1 MVKVRGVFFT
11 LGGFFLIMLI
21 ILMSLILSS
30 TMHQSNLRL
39 GESGSLERVYMLDSS
54 LSRVLRSMDNNIN
67 ISIDDS
73 SLEKT
78 IVSIV
83 ESPTGL
89 YSQYNSEFFTELTS
103 LEADMPYGLEQPEI
117 VFYLSKITNP
127 DEKLPLILNPH
138 YINYS
143 HIEEDGNVALVIYPE
158 TYYTKIVISLYF
170 PEDEIDSD
178 EIEWTVSSTNSGP
191 GSIFNITVSD
201 YTGQT
206 YSEEDY
212 LNLDE
217 INRFIINEDVEVTV
231 GNLCYSCIK
240 VEMKEIHIISNTTF
254 ELLPSYETTSVN
266 YKKGLYIMNFSD
278 IGIYLNK
285 SVKIL

>member
-1 MVKVRGVFFT
+1 
-11 LGGFFLIMLI
+11 MLI
-21 ILMSLILSS
+21 ILMSIILSS
-30 TMHQSNLRL
+30 TMNQSNLRL

-73 SLEKT
+73 SPEKT

-89 YSQYNSEFFTELTS
+89 YSQYNSEFFTELNA
-103 LEADMPYGLEQPEI
+103 LESFMFGEQPEI

-240 VEMKEIHIISNTTF
+240 VEMGEIHIISNTTF
-254 ELLPSYETTSVN
+254 ELIPSYETTSVN